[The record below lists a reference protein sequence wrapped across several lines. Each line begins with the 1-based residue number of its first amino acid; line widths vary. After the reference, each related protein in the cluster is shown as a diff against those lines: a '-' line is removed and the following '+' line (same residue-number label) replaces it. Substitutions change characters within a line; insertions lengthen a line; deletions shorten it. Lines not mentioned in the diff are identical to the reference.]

1 MRLSV
6 GRTGSCHDNALAES
20 LFATLKNEWYYH
32 KRLLDAST
40 TKHKAHEFI
49 ESYYN
54 RFRPHKSIGD
64 RVPAEVMQEF
74 FERLERPCVRSKGDA
89 DRIESEIPLSIILTG
104 LNRRHRTAG
113 GCSISCRRC
122 QERMQLGE
130 GDIFARRR
138 HSSRKG
144 FNPIFRIT
152 RACTISIKFF

>member
-1 MRLSV
+1 VRLSV

-32 KRLLDAST
+32 KRLFDAST

-74 FERLERPCVRSKGDA
+74 FERLER
-89 DRIESEIPLSIILTG
+89 G
-104 LNRRHRTAG
+104 LAYDPKAMQTA
-113 GCSISCRRC
+113 
-122 QERMQLGE
+122 
-130 GDIFARRR
+130 
-138 HSSRKG
+138 
-144 FNPIFRIT
+144 
-152 RACTISIKFF
+152 